1 MTNANASA
9 VSTQDI
15 KSQVDAFMPTQTRGS
30 WADYQF
36 NKAQTDATI
45 QANWNRANMEYDLY
59 KSNTAYQRAVADMKS
74 AGLNPYLAYSNG
86 GFTPASSSS
95 SAISSSTPSNAKGIF
110 DLINSAL
117 RLATAFIT
125 RKSISTIIKG

>member
-1 MTNANASA
+1 MTNANASS
-9 VSTQDI
+9 VSMQDI

-30 WADYQF
+30 WFDYIVSPS
-36 NKAQTDATI
+36 QTKDTI

-86 GFTPASSSS
+86 GFTPASSTS
-95 SAISSSTPSNAKGIF
+95 SAISSANPQKTGGLLST
-110 DLINSAL
+110 LITSAVK
-117 RLATAFIT
+117 LATAIIT
-125 RKSISTIIKG
+125 A